1 MGDERRS
8 PAPDAHDN
16 ALLRATVSEAIEAL
30 RALRAEGEGVL
41 EPPDL
46 AELDQ
51 AAEAARAR
59 LRQPTVRVV
68 VVGEKKSG
76 KSTLINAML
85 GAPILGVGVREH
97 TGTTT
102 EISHGETPDYEA
114 EREDGSVERFSAL
127 YPDPRGPLR
136 ARDRLLQGEIAA
148 AREAARA
155 REDVEQQRREV
166 KDRLQSDLLSLMGAR
181 SEAEQRHEAARALAE
196 RAGLDR
202 RLIEG
207 QLSRDRAALP
217 LALTR
222 PAPSLLQ
229 RLWARLAR
237 WLHRDRLRAI
247 AERAETAALS
257 AEAEQRA
264 LGMADDLAH
273 ALRDA
278 EARAETTERRVS
290 AARAAHAEA
299 QAAREGLSRTIG
311 GLVDERTRLVAAGE
325 QAERAWRATF
335 ADRVA
340 ALTDLRREG
349 PGVRRLRL
357 RYPGRHLPKALTLV
371 DTPGLNTEDAA
382 SAGRAWAAVRELA
395 DAALIVSD
403 LRQAVPLSLI
413 DVVARMGVPHVALV
427 LTRADM
433 VDAESDDPEAD
444 LDAARR
450 SAVDRFARQLGQDPS
465 RVLAFTTSATRVLA
479 HTPADAPIIQRFDR
493 DLGGLLEH
501 LQVERPVAAAARASQ
516 DLRHVLRR
524 IGERCAAAE
533 RRLRARASELESA
546 RPEPAEALTAR
557 ALTEVRPLLHAA
569 AAQLQQQLEGE
580 LRAAL
585 AGAEAALRAEVQAAA
600 ERPALDA
607 LRAALPQR
615 LEAALHAA
623 GAAALAQ
630 LHAAEDN
637 ALHAALHAGLRSL
650 EAVRSERAG
659 EAPRGLI
666 APGGPLSARPVQP
679 TGAPR
684 PSAEAAALAPAPR
697 GHGLAV
703 GGAAAGLA
711 LGVVLSGGVALP
723 ALLALGAATAA
734 TRWFNSVERGQRET
748 IEAALRGL
756 QAAEPELRA
765 ALIAALPEAEA
776 MEARIDPP
784 LRAAAE
790 AQTEALGAMLRDAQQ
805 EHGRLQGGISAVVRH
820 QERLRLLAEQL
831 DRGLREAAQHSP
843 GVLFLRSMVSAERV
857 ELRASTTSGDR
868 PRGA

>member
-1 MGDERRS
+1 LGDDRRS
-8 PAPDAHDN
+8 QASDAHDN
-16 ALLRATVSEAIEAL
+16 GLLRATVSEAIEAL
-30 RALRAEGEGVL
+30 RALRSEGEGVL
-41 EPPDL
+41 EPADL

-51 AAEAARAR
+51 AAESARAR
-59 LRQPTVRVV
+59 LRQPAVRVV

-102 EISHGETPDYEA
+102 EISYADQPDYEA

-127 YPDPRGPLR
+127 HPDPRAPLR
-136 ARDRLLQGEIAA
+136 ARDRLLQGEITA

-155 REDVEQQRREV
+155 REDVERQRREV

-181 SEAEQRHEAARALAE
+181 SEAEQRLEAARALAE
-196 RAGLDR
+196 RASLDR

-207 QLSRDRAALP
+207 HLSRDRAALP

-222 PAPSLLQ
+222 PSPSFFQ

-237 WLHRDRLRAI
+237 HLHRDRLRAI

-257 AEAEQRA
+257 AEAEARA
-264 LGMADDLAH
+264 QAMADDLRH
-273 ALRDA
+273 VLRDA
-278 EARAETTERRVS
+278 EARAEATERRVS

-299 QAAREGLSRTIG
+299 QAARDALGRSIG
-311 GLVDERTRLVAAGE
+311 ALVDERTHLVAAGE

-349 PGVRRLRL
+349 PQVRRLRL
-357 RYPGRHLPKALTLV
+357 RYPGKHLPRELTLV
-371 DTPGLNTEDAA
+371 DTPGLNTDDTA

-427 LTRADM
+427 LTRADL
-433 VDAESDDPEAD
+433 VDADSDDPAAD
-444 LDAARR
+444 LEAARR
-450 SAVDRFARQLGQDPS
+450 SAIDRFARQLGQEPS

-501 LQVERPVAAAARASQ
+501 LRVERPVAAAARASQ

-524 IGERCAAAE
+524 LGERCAAAE
-533 RRLRARASELESA
+533 RRLRARAGELESA
-546 RPEPAEALTAR
+546 RPEPAAAVSAR
-557 ALTEVRPLLHAA
+557 ALSEGRPQLEAA
-569 AAQLQQQLEGE
+569 AAQLQQLLDGE

-585 AGAEAALRAEVQAAA
+585 SAAEATLCAEVQAAT

-607 LRAALPQR
+607 LRAGLPQR
-615 LEAALHAA
+615 MGAALGAALQAARRQLQLHEDSALQAALDAALH
-623 GAAALAQ
+623 
-630 LHAAEDN
+630 
-637 ALHAALHAGLRSL
+637 RL
-650 EAVRSERAG
+650 EAKRSERAG
-659 EAPRGLI
+659 GTGAGPLL
-666 APGGPLSARPVQP
+666 PGGALVARAPTPPLRPFSSEAAPLSP
-679 TGAPR
+679 T
-684 PSAEAAALAPAPR
+684 PR

-711 LGVVLSGGVALP
+711 LGVVLSGGIALP
-723 ALLALGAATAA
+723 ALLAVGAATAA

-748 IEAALRGL
+748 TEAIQRGI
-756 QAAEPELRA
+756 QEAEPGLRA
-765 ALIAALPEAEA
+765 ALIAELPDAAAL
-776 MEARIDPP
+776 EARLEGPIS
-784 LRAAAE
+784 AAAQ
-790 AQTEALGAMLRDAQQ
+790 AHAEALGLLLRDAQK

-843 GVLFLRSMVSAERV
+843 GVLFLRSMVTAERV
-857 ELRASTTSGDR
+857 ELRTRTPSGE
-868 PRGA
+868 PI